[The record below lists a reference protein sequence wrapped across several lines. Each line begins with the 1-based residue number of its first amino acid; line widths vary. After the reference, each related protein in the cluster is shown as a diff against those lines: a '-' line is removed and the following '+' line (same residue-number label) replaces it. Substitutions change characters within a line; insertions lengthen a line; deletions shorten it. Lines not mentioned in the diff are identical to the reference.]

1 MASSPGIFAHTRAF
15 DRAFAIPLALL
26 YAFALGGDVILIAR
40 QSHTAAGWRD
50 GLTIADEAATM
61 AFFGLQIVLLLVR
74 HLPVA
79 KSQGVWPRA
88 VAVAGANFNFALLLL
103 PRATLGAGWT
113 IAGAVL
119 TIGGTIAALAVL
131 AWLGPAFSI
140 FPEARKLVV
149 KGPYRYVRHPL
160 YLTEIVTTLGIMLGF
175 RQPWAALVA
184 LGTIAFQ
191 FQRMAY
197 EETVLR
203 EAYPAYD
210 AYSRTTARLLPGIY

>member
-113 IAGAVL
+113 IAAAVL
-119 TIGGTIAALAVL
+119 TIGGTTAALAVL

>member
-1 MASSPGIFAHTRAF
+1 MASSPGTFAHTRAF

-50 GLTIADEAATM
+50 GLTIADEAVTM

-160 YLTEIVTTLGIMLGF
+160 YLAEIVTTLGIMLGF